1 MRNPRVKDRLLEML
15 LNLVAR
21 ERAGEMIPRGLIK
34 TITGM
39 LFELGQ
45 EVYSKDFEQPF
56 LQRSA
61 DFYKIESN
69 EYLAQN
75 SAPDYMKKAEQRLH
89 EEEDRVSHYLDARTE
104 PKIKEVNLAPTLAL
118 TLTLTLTLTLIL
130 ALALA
135 LALTQALTDLG
146 DGRC

>member
-1 MRNPRVKDRLLEML
+1 
-15 LNLVAR
+15 
-21 ERAGEMIPRGLIK
+21 MIPRGLLK

-45 EVYSKDFEQPF
+45 DVYSKDFEQPF

-75 SAPDYMKKAEQRLH
+75 SAPDYMRKAEQRLH

-104 PKIKEVNLAPTLAL
+104 PKIKEVA
-118 TLTLTLTLTLIL
+118 L

-135 LALTQALTDLG
+135 LAPSPEPRAPSPSATHYSDPRPNPDRWPSASWLRGICGNSQ
-146 DGRC
+146 R

>member
-1 MRNPRVKDRLLEML
+1 
-15 LNLVAR
+15 
-21 ERAGEMIPRGLIK
+21 MIPRGLLK

-45 EVYSKDFEQPF
+45 DVYSKDFEQPF

-75 SAPDYMKKAEQRLH
+75 SAPDYMRKAEQRLH

-104 PKIKEVNLAPTLAL
+104 PKIKEVA
-118 TLTLTLTLTLIL
+118 L

-135 LALTQALTDLG
+135 LAPSPEPRASATHSDPRPGPDRWPSASWLRGICGNSQ
-146 DGRC
+146 R

>member
-1 MRNPRVKDRLLEML
+1 
-15 LNLVAR
+15 
-21 ERAGEMIPRGLIK
+21 MIPRGLLK

-45 EVYSKDFEQPF
+45 DVYSKDFEQPF

-75 SAPDYMKKAEQRLH
+75 SAPDYMRKAEQRLH

-104 PKIKEVNLAPTLAL
+104 PKIKEVA
-118 TLTLTLTLTLIL
+118 L

-135 LALTQALTDLG
+135 LAPSPEPRALAPRTPTLALTLDRWPSASWLRG
-146 DGRC
+146 ICGNSQR